1 MELSKS
7 NLKAIASI
15 CLFVNGLIF
24 LFYAIA
30 VPTFVRG
37 VHWLITLAALLFIVV
52 LPAIFHYLSKVHKSA
67 AKAVTLL
74 FGLGMAL
81 IVISDALYVSSL
93 VPRLSHD
100 LVYAFGNGLFVISL
114 FAIGILVWK
123 GGFPR
128 WLAIVSL
135 VTGVV
140 GVLTYVP
147 GAYLLLVP
155 SLLLVAVWCF
165 AMGFVLRKT
174 K

>member
-1 MELSKS
+1 
-7 NLKAIASI
+7 
-15 CLFVNGLIF
+15 
-24 LFYAIA
+24 
-30 VPTFVRG
+30 
-37 VHWLITLAALLFIVV
+37 
-52 LPAIFHYLSKVHKSA
+52 
-67 AKAVTLL
+67 
-74 FGLGMAL
+74 
-81 IVISDALYVSSL
+81 
-93 VPRLSHD
+93 